1 MLKEA
6 IREMLGD
13 IEKEL
18 VRMLTEVGVPNIT
31 DFVIYDFDDNEEVW
45 KGIVNT
51 ESGTQYIFS
60 VDTESG
66 KCKFKEL
73 EEKVSKEDF

>member
-6 IREMLGD
+6 IREMLED

-18 VRMLTEVGVPNIT
+18 IRMLTEADVPNIT

-45 KGIVNT
+45 KGVVNT
-51 ESGTQYIFS
+51 KSGTQYLFS
-60 VDTESG
+60 VDMESG
-66 KCKFKEL
+66 ECEIGEL